1 MIRSIL
7 HFIIAAMLCLTVL
20 SCKKAEETTTSSEN
34 GTPAPSSKVKP
45 LTTDKWKIIGERL
58 KYQFINAT
66 GGSYFTVAFNNHHN
80 EDELRWYTWF
90 KTSVNNLDHH
100 EMIIDKNGKV
110 TSTDVVNLKSK
121 GGEFKI
127 VNNNNVWKINRSLDN
142 AKVIHVFKNNEEHP
156 HDNRRDGRSSID
168 QLSSVNDGLFTFSTS
183 LISNNVSHFNVNT
196 EIWKRNA
203 FSGNNFLPIRHNN
216 LTFVIAF
223 SNFSDASIIRIL
235 KESNTRNEYPI
246 PGLPN
251 VKDVSYPMD
260 IIKDIQLRYTGILI
274 HNARYGDHVFLALM
288 NFKAQGRMGIF
299 KWHLTDHTVTLV
311 NEFALTSPSDV
322 SKSSTN
328 VPYIHAT
335 WDIDDAGNFYV
346 VEQRSESGKGRFSIR
361 KFKVAG
367 GSEVLLKEEDLILAT
382 QINGIKYFNGKL
394 HAAISYNELIP
405 DENPN
410 DFNFKYNFH
419 LQIISPK

>member
-1 MIRSIL
+1 MG
-7 HFIIAAMLCLTVL
+7 
-20 SCKKAEETTTSSEN
+20 CKKNEETIQGNEKGNQSPT
-34 GTPAPSSKVKP
+34 SKVKL
-45 LTTDKWKIIGERL
+45 LTTDKWKIIAQRL
-58 KYQFINAT
+58 MFHNINMT
-66 GGSYFTVAFNNHHN
+66 GVSYHTVAFNNHYK

-90 KTSVNNLDHH
+90 QTNVNYIDHN
-100 EMIIDKNGKV
+100 EMTVDKNGKV

-127 VNNNNVWKINRSLDN
+127 VNKNNVWKINRSLDN
-142 AKVIHVFKNNEEHP
+142 PKVIHVFKNEEEYP
-156 HDNRRDGRSSID
+156 HDNKRDGKSNID
-168 QLSSVNDGLFTFSTS
+168 QLSSVDDGLFTFSTS
-183 LISNNVSHFNVNT
+183 LISNYVSHFNVNT

-203 FSGNNFLPIRHNN
+203 FSGNNFLPIRYNN
-216 LTFVIAF
+216 STYVIAF
-223 SNFSDASIIRIL
+223 SNFLDASIIRIL

-299 KWHLTDHTVTLV
+299 KWNLTDHAVTLV

-322 SKSSTN
+322 SKYSTN
-328 VPYIHAT
+328 APYLYSP
-335 WDIDDAGNFYV
+335 WDIDNQGNFYV
-346 VEQRSESGKGRFSIR
+346 VERRSESGKGRFSIR
-361 KFKVAG
+361 KFKVVG

-382 QINGIKYFNGKL
+382 QIQAIKYFNGKL

-405 DENPN
+405 DNNPD

-419 LQIISPK
+419 LQIINPK